1 MSEQQTND
9 SNDLIYLG
17 GLWKSE
23 PKNGGDPYL
32 SGGLGIGGKVLIFKN
47 KFKEADGESAPDWKL
62 YLAPK
67 PRKDGDSKAAKAD
80 DLI

>member
-1 MSEQQTND
+1 MSNGHSE
-9 SNDLIYLG
+9 SSELIYLG

-23 PKNGGDPYL
+23 PKGGGDAYL

-47 KFKEADGESAPDWKL
+47 KFKDQDGESAPEWKM

-67 PRKDGDSKAAKAD
+67 PKKEGESKGHRQD